1 MSTFIRR
8 LTAVSPARNGMSS
21 LLHGICQAGAS
32 LALAFAS
39 LALMLQGPVIALL
52 VIFALG
58 TGLLGR
64 ACRPGD
70 DETFPATESC
80 RARPWV
86 DALNGETLA
95 TLGMA
100 SASTLMVLCLL
111 H

>member
-8 LTAVSPARNGMSS
+8 LTAVSPARDGMSS
-21 LLHGICQAGAS
+21 LLHGMRRAGAS

-39 LALMLQGPVIALL
+39 LALMSQGPVIALL

-58 TGLLGR
+58 TGLLGH

-70 DETFPATESC
+70 GETLPASEAC
-80 RARPWV
+80 GGRPWA

-100 SASTLMVLCLL
+100 SAATLVVLFLL